1 MSKQTNRKPVT
12 VGQGFCYIPR
22 IDRHLM
28 QVADGLPLD
37 EAVTQLNC
45 LLDCMKE
52 LAADGVGHR
61 GISERQ
67 AWLFGFCMDIAVG
80 LGETIENSLE
90 AMKRGVHA

>member
-1 MSKQTNRKPVT
+1 MSMQTNREPVT

-52 LAADGVGHR
+52 LAGAGVDHG

-67 AWLFGFCMDIAVG
+67 AWLIGFCMDIAAG

-90 AMKRGVHA
+90 AIGREAQT

>member
-1 MSKQTNRKPVT
+1 MSKQINREAVT
-12 VGQGFCYIPR
+12 VGRGFCYIPR

-45 LLDCMKE
+45 LLDCMKQ
-52 LAADGVGHR
+52 LAGDGVDHQ

-67 AWLFGFCMDIAVG
+67 AWLIEFCMDIAMG
-80 LGETIENSLE
+80 LGHTIEASLGAIE
-90 AMKRGVHA
+90 RVAHE